1 VTVQE
6 SIERKLRENFKPTQL
21 RVVNESSMHSVPP
34 GAESHFRVLIVSSAF
49 ERQSLVHRHRMV
61 HAAIGDDIRKAIHA
75 LSIAAQTPTEW
86 ECDPNERVSP
96 ACMGGTHQ
104 PRTT

>member
-1 VTVQE
+1 
-6 SIERKLRENFKPTQL
+6 
-21 RVVNESSMHSVPP
+21 
-34 GAESHFRVLIVSSAF
+34 
-49 ERQSLVHRHRMV
+49 MV